1 MWSIMLAEADPERR
15 IALAARAGRIVDV
28 GVSEP
33 SQDDPNMRS
42 LAILYVLESMY
53 LKANDPLRYR

>member
-1 MWSIMLAEADPERR
+1 MLAEADPERR
-15 IALAARAGRIVDV
+15 IALAERAGKIVGV
-28 GVSEP
+28 GVSGS
-33 SQDDPNMRS
+33 SQDDPDMRS